1 MYRGHAIGV
10 VVPAYNE
17 QAHVAAVVRTL
28 PAYVDRAY
36 VVDDGSTDD
45 TWAEIR
51 RVADD
56 LNGSADDSDD
66 PQVVTIRHRTNKGVG
81 AAIKTGYEHALE
93 ADLDVVTVMGA
104 DGQMDPEKLPLLL
117 DPIVEGRADYAK
129 GNRLVRPEDR
139 ESMPRFRLFGNVVL
153 TLLTKVASGYWSIGD
168 PQNGY
173 TAISTDALAAV
184 PLGDMYEYYGYCNDL
199 LVKLHVSGQR
209 VADVRIPA
217 EYGDEES
224 HISYLEYVPRVS
236 LMLLRNFGW
245 RLRRQLTDGH
255 GRGITVAYL
264 LGATLLTAGLV
275 SAIGGLDESLV
286 SGSVLVGVLGLLAG
300 LGLDYDREVSGAVRI
315 DQDPDR
321 VE

>member
-1 MYRGHAIGV
+1 MYRGHTIGV
-10 VVPAYNE
+10 VVPCYNE
-17 QAHVAAVVRTL
+17 QDHVGEVVRTL
-28 PAYVDRAY
+28 PQYVDRVY

-45 TWAEIR
+45 TWAEMR

-56 LNGSADDSDD
+56 INGATSKGT
-66 PQVVTIRHRTNKGVG
+66 PVITIRHRTNKGVG
-81 AAIKTGYEHALE
+81 AAIKTGYRRALTD
-93 ADLDVVTVMGA
+93 DLDIVTVMGG

-117 DPIVEGRADYAK
+117 DPIAEGRADYAK

-153 TLLTKVASGYWSIGD
+153 TLLTKVASGYWSVGD

-173 TAISTDALAAV
+173 TAISTEALSAI
-184 PLGDMYEYYGYCNDL
+184 PLADMYEYYGYCNDL

-217 EYGDEES
+217 EYGEETS

-245 RLRRQLTDGH
+245 RLRQQLTDGP
-255 GRGITVAYL
+255 GRGVAVAYL
-264 LGATLLTAGLV
+264 LAATMLVTGVVSATLAGD
-275 SAIGGLDESLV
+275 SSLV
-286 SGSVLVGVLGLLAG
+286 SGSLLVGLLGGLAG
-300 LGLDYDREVSGAVRI
+300 LGLDYDHDASGTVRI
-315 DQDPDR
+315 DPDPEG